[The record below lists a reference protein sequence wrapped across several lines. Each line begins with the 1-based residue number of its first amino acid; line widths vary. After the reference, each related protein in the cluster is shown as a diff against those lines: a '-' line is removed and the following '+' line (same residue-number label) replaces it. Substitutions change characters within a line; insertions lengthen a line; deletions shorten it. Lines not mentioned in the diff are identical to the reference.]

1 MKSDST
7 HRGSLRHRAAWL
19 LAAATLLASCQPER
33 PTTGPGSTQNYIA
46 TSAAITNAGEA
57 TPTDNTKV
65 AYYVPNV
72 LKHGTTAPV
81 VVFLHGFQAGDPG
94 LYIAHINHLWHQG
107 YIVIF
112 PMFNTT
118 NAFTDLD
125 QNVMVDRIVRNT
137 NFALANIGAKAE
149 LDHVYVYGH
158 SAGAAFGSVFQFNS
172 GITPAGLVLAHP
184 ALDTGPVPVPGI
196 VLVNFQAEAP
206 YTTAPVV
213 ILTGDQDTIAPPS
226 ASVTLHGY
234 LTGAASRIA
243 WEGSHRQPRVP
254 TDQHRPPPAAHD
266 RQRRRH
272 HGLALLLVG
281 ARSDARRRRHAD
293 VRHGELDEWDGR
305 EDAGGARQ
313 LSGLGSSQNLP
324 KYPLILAGSRLRSVD
339 CTRVR
344 RTRALEQRIRSVPSR
359 TVLVRERAV
368 N

>member
-118 NAFTDLD
+118 NG
-125 QNVMVDRIVRNT
+125 RRGVR
-137 NFALANIGAKAE
+137 LG
-149 LDHVYVYGH
+149 
-158 SAGAAFGSVFQFNS
+158 
-172 GITPAGLVLAHP
+172 
-184 ALDTGPVPVPGI
+184 VPV
-196 VLVNFQAEAP
+196 Q
-206 YTTAPVV
+206 
-213 ILTGDQDTIAPPS
+213 Q
-226 ASVTLHGY
+226 
-234 LTGAASRIA
+234 
-243 WEGSHRQPRVP
+243 
-254 TDQHRPPPAAHD
+254 
-266 RQRRRH
+266 RH
-272 HGLALLLVG
+272 HSGRPGARAPGARHRSG
-281 ARSDARRRRHAD
+281 ARSGHRPR
-293 VRHGELDEWDGR
+293 ELPGR
-305 EDAGGARQ
+305 G
-313 LSGLGSSQNLP
+313 P
-324 KYPLILAGSRLRSVD
+324 VHH
-339 CTRVR
+339 
-344 RTRALEQRIRSVPSR
+344 RACRDPHR
-359 TVLVRERAV
+359 
-368 N
+368 

>member
-1 MKSDST
+1 MTPRTEAALAPGSGLDVNIVNIPSFEPRTTGETIVKSENRT
-7 HRGSLRHRAAWL
+7 GSLRHRAAAL
-19 LAAATLLASCQPER
+19 LAAAAFLASCQPER

-57 TPTDNTKV
+57 TATDNTKV

-107 YIVIF
+107 YIVVF
-112 PMFNTT
+112 PMYNTT

-125 QNVMVDRIVRNT
+125 QNVMVDRLVRNT
-137 NFALANIGAKAE
+137 NFALANIGTKAE

-158 SAGAAFGSVFQFNS
+158 SAGAAFGSVFQLNS
-172 GITPAGLVLAHP
+172 GITPVGVMLAHP

-196 VLVNFQAEAP
+196 VLVNYQVEAA

-234 LTGAASRIA
+234 LTGAASRIV
-243 WEGSHRQPRVP
+243 WEARTDNHEYPPINTDHLQPLTIGNSADTMDWRFYWSAL
-254 TDQHRPPPAAHD
+254 DQM
-266 RQRRRH
+266 
-272 HGLALLLVG
+272 
-281 ARSDARRRRHAD
+281 
-293 VRHGELDEWDGR
+293 
-305 EDAGGARQ
+305 
-313 LSGLGSSQNLP
+313 
-324 KYPLILAGSRLRSVD
+324 LAGDATPAFDMGSWTSGTPVK
-339 CTRVR
+339 TP
-344 RTRALEQRIRSVPSR
+344 I
-359 TVLVRERAV
+359 VLA